1 MVFPRKAGL
10 DHLYLTRRHAGI
22 FRTSAISSAPR
33 GSRTRRR
40 CAFFR
45 RNIMFQLANVPSS
58 RPLTIFG
65 PHPLDRTAASTF
77 MVCSITIRCL
87 SQAISGHGAYI
98 SQVNRLIFVNNNF
111 YFSKRVGVSPLVPSA
126 ALGLSAL
133 ARKRPVARALIGGK
147 LTKKNAQPPTAPLR
161 IMGDSAKL
169 AFADAACRRRSPA
182 LPRSWSRTDRGRSA
196 ISQ

>member
-1 MVFPRKAGL
+1 MVFPRKAAL

-98 SQVNRLIFVNNNF
+98 SQVNRLIFVNNTF
-111 YFSKRVGVSPLVPSA
+111 ILAKGSVSARLSRRRRWDFRPSR
-126 ALGLSAL
+126 GKDLSR
-133 ARKRPVARALIGGK
+133 ARARALIGGK
-147 LTKKNAQPPTAPLR
+147 LTKKNGAFRAGREITGKNPAPTGQA
-161 IMGDSAKL
+161 G
-169 AFADAACRRRSPA
+169 
-182 LPRSWSRTDRGRSA
+182 
-196 ISQ
+196 